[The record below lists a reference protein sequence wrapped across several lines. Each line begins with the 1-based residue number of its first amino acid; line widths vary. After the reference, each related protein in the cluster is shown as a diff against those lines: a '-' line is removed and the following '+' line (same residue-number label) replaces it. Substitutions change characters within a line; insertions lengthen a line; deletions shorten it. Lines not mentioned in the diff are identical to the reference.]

1 MGIITRLEEAILI
14 AIWKLQDKAY
24 GVTINKSVSEFLN
37 KEYTLGALYYSLD
50 QLLRKG
56 LVAKSLKRSPKEK
69 AGRSRTYYQLT
80 KNGAKALQ
88 EARVCQDKLWKGI
101 VNIALKAEESK

>member
-1 MGIITRLEEAILI
+1 MDIITRLEEAILI

-56 LVAKSLKRSPKEK
+56 LVEKTLKRIPKEC
-69 AGRSRTYYQLT
+69 AGRSRTYYRLT
-80 KNGAKALQ
+80 KEGGKALQ
-88 EARVCQDKLWKGI
+88 EARVYQKKLWKGI
-101 VNIALKAEESK
+101 PELTFKAEESQ